1 MNSRHLTG
9 HAVDI
14 VPIIGGKI
22 SWNFDDLSPAKA
34 MAQSAIV
41 CQYLSKSISLS
52 LSCFLSV
59 AVGLW
64 PHNLL
69 DQAIGC

>member
-1 MNSRHLTG
+1 
-9 HAVDI
+9 
-14 VPIIGGKI
+14 
-22 SWNFDDLSPAKA
+22 

-64 PHNLL
+64 LHNLL